1 MVPSHLHL
9 DQRARALVTADLA
22 QAYVRDGAVV
32 IRGLLAP
39 DEVAT
44 LRRGID
50 ANLAQPSPRA
60 IVASQPDD
68 PGFFIEDFC
77 CWRDNPDYRQ
87 VIERSPLAAVAGRL
101 MQSRS
106 ARLYHDHML
115 TKEAGTRQPTPWHQ
129 DQPYYNVDGFQNVSF
144 WIPVDPV
151 SRAATLEFAAGTHRG
166 PWLMPRTFL
175 SNEARWFPEGS
186 LAELPDIEAG
196 RHAQPPTHRILG
208 WELEPGDAVAFHML
222 TLHASGGVE
231 PGRRRRVFSVRFLG
245 DDMRHAPR
253 RWKTSPDFPGLAD
266 ELPAGAHMEHPL
278 FPVLWEQGQTR
289 GHEGRGPV
297 APL

>member
-1 MVPSHLHL
+1 MAAATTGDL
-9 DQRARALVTADLA
+9 RAQSLVTPGLIDDYA
-22 QAYVRDGAVV
+22 RDGAVV

-77 CWRDNPDYRQ
+77 CWRDNVDYRQ
-87 VIERSPLAAVAGRL
+87 TIEHTPLAAVAGRL
-101 MQSRS
+101 MQSRT
-106 ARLYHDHML
+106 ARFYHDHML

-186 LAELPDIEAG
+186 LAELPDLEAG
-196 RHAQPPTHRILG
+196 RNAQPPTHRILG

-231 PGRRRRVFSVRFLG
+231 TGRRRRVFSVRFLG

-266 ELPAGAHMEHPL
+266 ELPAGAQMDHPL
-278 FPVLWEQGQTR
+278 FPLLWELAG
-289 GHEGRGPV
+289 
-297 APL
+297 